1 MHLTNKLTIHM
12 LRTPEFQWSLSMH
25 RFAPT
30 YLRKTIVTLTMI
42 RSLEHWFL
50 PNELLFLIFEFL

>member
-1 MHLTNKLTIHM
+1 
-12 LRTPEFQWSLSMH
+12 MH

-30 YLRKTIVTLTMI
+30 YLRKTIETLTMI